1 MPVITI
7 NGPSGGGAVTV
18 GQFVAQDLGLNFVD
32 RMVTVEAAKLVGKP
46 VGALVDKEQR
56 LIRFRDRL
64 GRFVQNMLERSAMSG
79 VSGEPYFGRG
89 IDILPPE
96 TYAELASGSGG
107 AVQVDDQA
115 FIEATTT
122 VVKDL
127 YQQGDVV
134 IIGRGAN
141 ILLADNSDVMHV
153 GLMAPLEVRV
163 QTLMLVEH
171 LDRDDAEV
179 YVEELERAREAYFR
193 KFFKVS
199 PNEPTLYH
207 MMLNMDKM
215 QPRIAAE
222 VIVHAASTMRA

>member
-46 VGALVDKEQR
+46 IGALVDKEQR

-64 GRFVQNMLERSAMSG
+64 GQFVQNMLERSAMSG

-89 IDILPPE
+89 IETLPPE

-107 AVQVDDQA
+107 AAQVDDRA

-127 YQQGDVV
+127 YRKGDVV

-141 ILLADNSDVMHV
+141 ILLADTPGVMHV

-171 LDRDDAEV
+171 LDRNDAEV

-193 KFFKVS
+193 KFFKVN
-199 PNEPTLYH
+199 PNEPTIYH

-215 QPRIAAE
+215 QPRAAAD
-222 VIVHAASTMRA
+222 VIVHAAGALGA